1 MTAMIRPSRFLGV
14 LGVLVAAGALLVVVA
29 AKADGG
35 RAEVVEP
42 RQPVRPTSVIA
53 QIEYCRTLV
62 EMEENSATV
71 ASCARHAASILKEGM
86 RVRRASPEQ
95 SAVFEEELEL
105 GAAKIAAR
113 LEALSRAPMRLDH
126 DLLEV
131 EDAIR
136 ALRLELSRI
145 AAAEHVKLSLVSRG
159 GVSLGNWQA
168 GFLYSIT
175 EWAKTRRSRDA
186 STSASE
192 AAFSTVTG
200 ASAGAV
206 NGLAA
211 AIEGCRYPNLSAK
224 DSLYYQVWTGLG
236 LFGRHGWPGL
246 FPGAEGGSTAVSLFT
261 NDALEATLNKAES
274 YIESGGQ
281 LPSCSVDFGFVATHL
296 DPTRSPV
303 HVRQDGDPILT
314 TQKLKEKFSVRL
326 EFSQPDSNGL
336 SPEQPTVEVRNIG
349 PPKALEG
356 DQVYFAG
363 LGHTREVPLQSLMQG
378 VRASGAFPGAFPPV
392 ALAYTQ
398 YLPGPDRTV
407 LRRKRLATFIDG
419 GILDNTPVG
428 LAVAL
433 DSWRGDSAGPES
445 HLEGLIPKEP
455 RTYIFLEPLVTSWIQ
470 GGSGWEESG
479 PRERD
484 LLKTYLAF
492 VADLLATTTDAQLTN
507 TAERFPFVRRESQ
520 DWTLPRLSVPERN
533 MPITGEQFEHFMAFM
548 ERDFRVFDFY
558 VGMADAYAYLEREEC
573 LLAPQGAS
581 CHASENLP
589 RLDGA
594 LKEMNPNYK
603 CIRAYYDSDESK
615 VLKRITTDRLPQ
627 ECERLAEV
635 VCGAEAAPTSKRA
648 VSTFLESRAIL
659 REGYS
664 DRCMEP
670 SIANHNFRALLAAMH
685 NYKVW
690 AQSDEYSES
699 DQLDRFFDELSKG
712 KLTERFIYLDTP
724 TYLKKNR
731 GYLSTREAKRAF
743 RSLVQTGIER
753 LASEQEDI
761 SEYALVLGG
770 RLVADIA
777 LGKEY
782 PERIVGLGVAQNGV
796 ELVFGQR
803 LFRTAWRW
811 DSTGRVFNF
820 QQEDYGSG
828 LDPFTSEFYLATQA
842 TRIFSPADFMDFEA
856 GAGWAASQTIA
867 YNSERPGHVA
877 FRSGP
882 RSYLALVIL
891 QRVYVALNVD
901 YYPIKEVGSG
911 YRDSAVDDW
920 EFNLTA
926 GWRFLF

>member
-1 MTAMIRPSRFLGV
+1 MTAMIRPSGILGL
-14 LGVLVAAGALLVVVA
+14 LGMLVAAGAFLVVTA
-29 AKADGG
+29 AKAESG
-35 RAEVVEP
+35 RAEVVNP
-42 RQPVRPTSVIA
+42 KQPVRPTRVIA
-53 QIEYCRTLV
+53 QIEYCRALV
-62 EMEENSATV
+62 EMGEDSSTV
-71 ASCARHAASILKEGM
+71 ASCARHAASFLKEGM
-86 RVRRASPEQ
+86 RLRRASPER
-95 SAVFEEELEL
+95 SVAFEEELGL

-113 LEALSRAPMRLDH
+113 LEAMSRAPTRLDH

-131 EDAIR
+131 EGAIR
-136 ALRLELSRI
+136 SLRLELSRI
-145 AAAEHVKLSLVSRG
+145 AAAEHVNLSLVSRG

-175 EWAKTRRSRDA
+175 EWAKTRRGHDT

-192 AAFSTVTG
+192 PAFSTVTG

-206 NGLAA
+206 NGFAA
-211 AIEGCRYPNLSAK
+211 AIEGCRTPNLSAE
-224 DSLYYQVWTGLG
+224 DSLYYQVWTDLG

-261 NDALEATLNKAES
+261 NDALEATLSKAAS
-274 YIESGGQ
+274 YIESGRQ

-326 EFSQPDSNGL
+326 EFSQAESNGS
-336 SPEQPTVEVRNIG
+336 SPAPPTLDVRNIG

-356 DQVYFAG
+356 DRIYYAG

-392 ALAYTQ
+392 SLAYTQ

-433 DSWRGDSAGPES
+433 DAWRGDSAGSQS

-470 GGSGWEESG
+470 GGPASEESG

-520 DWTLPRLSVPERN
+520 DWTRPRLSVPERN

-548 ERDFRVFDFY
+548 ERGFRVFDFY

-573 LLAPQGAS
+573 LLAPEGAP
-581 CHASENLP
+581 CHASENLR
-589 RLDGA
+589 RLDDA
-594 LKEMNPNYK
+594 LKEKNPNYK
-603 CIRAYYDSDESK
+603 CIRAHYDSEDSK
-615 VLKRITTDRLPQ
+615 VLKRISTDQLPQ
-627 ECERLAEV
+627 ECQKLAEA
-635 VCGAEAAPTSKRA
+635 VCGADVSPTSERS
-648 VSTFLESRAIL
+648 VSAFLESRAIL
-659 REGYS
+659 REGDS

-670 SIANHNFRALLAAMH
+670 SIANHNFRALLAGMH

-690 AQSDEYSES
+690 TQSDEYSEP
-699 DQLDRFFDELSKG
+699 DRLERFFDELSKG
-712 KLTERFIYLDTP
+712 KLTEQFIYVDTP

-731 GYLSTREAKRAF
+731 GYLSTGEVKRAF
-743 RSLVQTGIER
+743 RSLVQTGLER

-777 LGKEY
+777 LGKDY

-820 QQEDYGSG
+820 QQQDYGSG
-828 LDPFTSEFYLATQA
+828 LDPFTSEFYLSTQA
-842 TRIFSPADFMDFEA
+842 TRIFSPSDFMDFEV
-856 GAGWAASQTIA
+856 GAGWAASETIA
-867 YNSERPGHVA
+867 YNSESPGHLA

-882 RSYLALVIL
+882 RSYLGLVIL
-891 QRVYVALNVD
+891 QRIYVALNVD

-920 EFNLTA
+920 ELNLTA